1 MPKQLINTGATSN
14 DGTGDTLRQ
23 GALKVNAN
31 FNEIYSIL
39 GDGLSISP
47 PSGSSS
53 NSGYANTAGISS
65 DSQKLNGQLPSYYLN
80 YLNLTNRPTLLSS
93 FTNDSGFIT
102 KVVDESGLVVNG
114 IVTATSYRGD
124 GSKLTGIST
133 AVDVGILQAQI
144 NSLGTNLNI
153 VGFYDAVL
161 GIVTGLTIVGQGRT
175 NLGIGLTLPS
185 VGINTG
191 DYFIVSKGGTDVG
204 IATYTN
210 PGISSVYSGDWIVGV
225 DGDSWSILS
234 YSQQVVA
241 PRANRADVADALDGN
256 AVINSSGIISAL
268 SFSGNGGGLTNLTGA
283 TPGTYGNS
291 FTVPSIVVDG
301 NNKITG
307 ITNVAIAITEI
318 AAGYG
323 TAYWTKNG
331 SGLTT
336 TSYIAVGTTNAPT
349 EALDVYGNIK
359 INPTSLGSIHLYDN
373 IRLIVGTGTDVQH
386 YYDGTSYKIKSN
398 SSVSVI
404 DINNN
409 PAAVF
414 NPGGSVELYNGL
426 TKKFET
432 IGFGVT
438 VIGSYYGDGSKLTG
452 VVTSIVAGSNV
463 DIQIT
468 GGIATISSSGGTGS
482 FTKSVLGIGTTSS
495 VGVGTTL
502 APGESTLYV
511 LGNAD
516 ITGSANIGHLNIAG
530 VTTLTSGRI
539 QIPAST
545 NIKIGNNSL
554 GTGSQR
560 NIGIGDQTLASI
572 SGGPGHNI
580 GLGEFALYN
589 VSTGS
594 YNLALGDRSGQ
605 LMTSGN
611 YNVILG
617 SFQGNN
623 SDVDIRTSS
632 NNVVISDGQGNV
644 RQFINSSGNV
654 GIKTT
659 QITEALTVAGI
670 VSATGLFGSLDASH
684 LYGQLPA
691 IDGSLLTG
699 VIATGAGIEIREDS
713 VVLGVAATVDFGA
726 NVYVSLG
733 AGVATVT
740 ANPNYWNKTGAGI
753 HTLGNVGIATT
764 NPTSTLTVGGD
775 ASFKGQVNLNGYG
788 LRLSDSAVIYESTT
802 NDVVEFSISTG
813 TDTFGEQGSFVF
825 KTTDPGIPS
834 YLREALRIYSAG
846 EGPDRLVRVYRNLQ
860 VDNNVT
866 IANYLNVGSATT
878 ISSGSVNVTGVI
890 TATSFSGSAVGL
902 TNLQSSQLNGALPAL
917 DGSALLNVNA
927 TGSGIVVVD
936 DQINVGS
943 ARTIN
948 FGQGIDVDYSTSGI
962 ATVSASGGSLRERKV
977 VVGVTSIIS
986 PLGIGFTNI
995 IGDKTYALM
1004 KVGLSTN
1011 SWLRLYTDSASRD
1024 NDLSRSV
1031 GEDPAPGSGVVAEI
1045 VTTGI
1050 STHQILS
1057 PFVMG
1062 GNLDEPATTTIY
1074 ASIKNLSDNTQ
1085 SITTYLT
1092 ILQLEA

>member
-39 GDGLSISP
+39 GDGLTISP

-80 YLNLTNRPTLLSS
+80 YLNLTNRPTALSA
-93 FTNDSGFIT
+93 FTNDTGFIT

-153 VGFYDAVL
+153 VGFYDAVI
-161 GIVTGLTIVGQGRT
+161 GIITGLTIVGQGRT

-210 PGISSVYSGDWIVGV
+210 PGISSVYSGDWIVGI

-241 PRANRADVADALDGN
+241 PRANRADIADAIDGN
-256 AVINSSGIISAL
+256 ATINLSGIISAL
-268 SFSGNGGGLTNLTGA
+268 SFSGNGGGLTGLTGA
-283 TPGTYGNS
+283 SPGTYGNS
-291 FTVPSIVVDG
+291 FTVPSVTVDG
-301 NNKITG
+301 TGKISG

-323 TAYWTKNG
+323 TAYWSKNAT
-331 SGLTT
+331 GLTT
-336 TSYIAVGTTNAPT
+336 TSAVAVGGTVAS
-349 EALDVYGNIK
+349 EALEVYGNIK

-373 IRLIVGTGTDVQH
+373 IRLKVGTGTDAEH
-386 YYDGTSYKIKSN
+386 YYDGTGYKIKSRDT
-398 SSVSVI
+398 VSII

-414 NPGGSVELYNGL
+414 NAGGSVELYDGL

-452 VVTSIVAGSNV
+452 VITSITAGSNV
-463 DIQIT
+463 DVQIT

-511 LGNAD
+511 LGNSD
-516 ITGSANIGHLNIAG
+516 ITGRLNVQHLGVSG

-560 NIGIGDQTLASI
+560 NIGIGDQTLASV

-589 VSTGS
+589 ISAGS
-594 YNLALGDRSGQ
+594 YNLGLGDRSGQ

-617 SFQGNN
+617 SFQGQ
-623 SDVDIRTSS
+623 SADIDIRTLS

-644 RQFINSSGNV
+644 RQYINSDGNV

-659 QITEALTVAGI
+659 LITEALTVAGI
-670 VSATGLFGSLDASH
+670 VSATGLFGTLDASH
-684 LYGQLPA
+684 LTGQLPA
-691 IDGSLLTG
+691 LDGSLLTG
-699 VIATGAGIEIREDS
+699 VVATGQGIEIREDGS
-713 VVLGVAATVDFGA
+713 VLGVAATVNFGA
-726 NVYVSLG
+726 NVNVTLS
-733 AGVATVT
+733 AGIATVT
-740 ANPNYWNKTGAGI
+740 ANPNYWNQTGIGI
-753 HTLGNVGIATT
+753 HTLGSVGIATT

-775 ASFKGQVNLNGYG
+775 ASFKGEVKLNGYG
-788 LRLSDSAVIYESTT
+788 LRLSDAATIYESSLT
-802 NDVVEFSISTG
+802 DEVVFSISTG

-825 KTTDPGIPS
+825 KTTDPGIPP
-834 YLREALRIYSAG
+834 YLRDTLRIYSAG
-846 EGPDRLVRVYRNLQ
+846 DGPDRLVRVYRNLQ
-860 VDNNVT
+860 VDNNAT

-878 ISSGSVNVTGVI
+878 IISGAINVTGVI
-890 TATSFSGSAVGL
+890 TATTFSGDASNL
-902 TNLQSSQLNGALPAL
+902 TNLQSNQLNGALPAL

-936 DQINVGS
+936 DAINVGS

-977 VVGVTSIIS
+977 VVGVTSVLA

-995 IGDKTYALM
+995 VGDKTYGLM

-1062 GNLDEPATTTIY
+1062 GNLDEPANTTIY